1 MVEKAHR
8 HYGLYRG
15 TVVSNK
21 DPVNQRR
28 LKLLVPAILGDSP
41 TNWAWPL
48 SPSGVLT
55 PAPAVG
61 QGVWVMF
68 ENGDPS
74 FPVWLG
80 IFGKPLSKQV
90 DIIELEERVTALEG
104 RVAALE
110 AL

>member
-1 MVEKAHR
+1 
-8 HYGLYRG
+8 
-15 TVVSNK
+15 
-21 DPVNQRR
+21 
-28 LKLLVPAILGDSP
+28 
-41 TNWAWPL
+41 
-48 SPSGVLT
+48 
-55 PAPAVG
+55 
-61 QGVWVMF
+61 MF